1 MAPWVTPTPNDAD
14 NFYGSFTLA
23 ARSDWRFGDADSMS
37 ARASTSPHQMPD
49 IRLQAQPSPPDL
61 SISFL
66 SWVGSPYT
74 KVRFHATSQAP
85 QLKPLEPQQ
94 PALSHGAGMGDTER
108 PLSKHLLS
116 LIHTTTSAELATKPQ
131 PCHNLCSGTAGR
143 RNSRVQRSQECYSC
157 WSVEEGRDSPSRC
170 SVAPLVWSVK
180 RPSRV
185 TRHASGRFLLG
196 VDDRSS

>member
-66 SWVGSPYT
+66 SWVGSPYIKLDPCLPDGGVSAT
-74 KVRFHATSQAP
+74 VKDGKDNDPPRFRNEVDAEGEAIGCDPSNV
-85 QLKPLEPQQ
+85 
-94 PALSHGAGMGDTER
+94 LSNHC
-108 PLSKHLLS
+108 
-116 LIHTTTSAELATKPQ
+116 IELWM
-131 PCHNLCSGTAGR
+131 LCSQSNAAINFGGELNA
-143 RNSRVQRSQECYSC
+143 EAY
-157 WSVEEGRDSPSRC
+157 
-170 SVAPLVWSVK
+170 PLCL
-180 RPSRV
+180 V
-185 TRHASGRFLLG
+185 TRCCLIKL
-196 VDDRSS
+196 